1 VEVEL
6 SFHSVVVDVD
16 ALARVVEA
24 QADGE
29 VVGRGSGGDSKV
41 GERGGVHGDV
51 YPEMLEDGPR
61 TTKPIVR
68 MNAQQLP
75 QRVFRRSPSVP
86 DMVRDGGGEGGGARE
101 GGGRVRVCDL
111 GLMYL
116 YLTWR

>member
-51 YPEMLEDGPR
+51 YPEMLEDGPVDEDHETHSENER
-61 TTKPIVR
+61 TTAAATR
-68 MNAQQLP
+68 L
-75 QRVFRRSPSVP
+75 SSVP
-86 DMVRDGGGEGGGARE
+86 DMVRDGGGEGGGARK